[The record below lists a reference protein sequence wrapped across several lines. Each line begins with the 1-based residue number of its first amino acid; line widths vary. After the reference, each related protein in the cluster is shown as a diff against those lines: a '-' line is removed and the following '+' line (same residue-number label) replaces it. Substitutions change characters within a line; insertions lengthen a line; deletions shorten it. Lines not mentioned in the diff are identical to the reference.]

1 MKNKIVD
8 FIMYNIILVAMIL
21 IVLMML
27 IPLPVIAVESL
38 IGIETLFSIAILIY
52 SFTKNRVAMPKLVLM
67 FSLFSMAL
75 NISLT
80 RISLTGYESGIS
92 VPLAGIISSTIGGKN
107 YIIGGIISVILLT
120 VQVFIISRGCCRVS
134 EVNARFT
141 LNSMNQKFFDI
152 DNKLNQGII
161 DKREEEILKE
171 NVRKEIDYYSSMEGA
186 SKFLSGISK
195 ANVFFTLV
203 NLAGGILIQVVKLK
217 TSIGIA
223 IENSMFI
230 TVGNTVLF
238 TLPVMVVSFAAGLN
252 ITGDL
257 KLVKVESEKSPS
269 SEEMIRDLLSFLNT
283 KTILSK
289 KYKQSISEDEY
300 REIEP
305 QSFIYRIVFGDLLK
319 SSGDILLCPVSAD
332 FKPSN
337 PFSRKVIAAEG
348 KWLDKKVKAIYQQ
361 TEKRTIYAD
370 TKLGFTVNESGYIGT
385 EHVAFLPCKKLNY
398 RGILFVSMDFYSRNR
413 EEINARRIAEAFEV
427 AAKYNCKKISC
438 PRNFLYD
445 PNRHETGLY
454 GLENELEKVI
464 ENVSP
469 EIKIDF
475 IVEYVIKK
483 DLFSFNEF
491 NNSIIYYDF
500 STALV
505 EYLPVCSEILSHYRK
520 YLKRIRTVYSLTN
533 REARMIKK
541 ILTPN
546 CMNKRNLFHAFTK
559 LRKIM
564 GDYYE
569 TGVGRCN
576 EGFAF
581 YLLGLCNEM
590 PWMFNELLACIK
602 EYYKKVEYK
611 EGLDEF
617 IFNERFRDLGKFN
630 KRVLVRK

>member
-1 MKNKIVD
+1 
-8 FIMYNIILVAMIL
+8 
-21 IVLMML
+21 
-27 IPLPVIAVESL
+27 
-38 IGIETLFSIAILIY
+38 
-52 SFTKNRVAMPKLVLM
+52 
-67 FSLFSMAL
+67 
-75 NISLT
+75 
-80 RISLTGYESGIS
+80 
-92 VPLAGIISSTIGGKN
+92 
-107 YIIGGIISVILLT
+107 
-120 VQVFIISRGCCRVS
+120 
-134 EVNARFT
+134 
-141 LNSMNQKFFDI
+141 
-152 DNKLNQGII
+152 
-161 DKREEEILKE
+161 
-171 NVRKEIDYYSSMEGA
+171 
-186 SKFLSGISK
+186 
-195 ANVFFTLV
+195 
-203 NLAGGILIQVVKLK
+203 
-217 TSIGIA
+217 
-223 IENSMFI
+223 
-230 TVGNTVLF
+230 
-238 TLPVMVVSFAAGLN
+238 
-252 ITGDL
+252 
-257 KLVKVESEKSPS
+257 
-269 SEEMIRDLLSFLNT
+269 MIRDLLSFLNT

-289 KYKQSISEDEY
+289 KYKQSISEDDY

-348 KWLDKKVKAIYQQ
+348 KWLDKKIKAIYQQ
-361 TEKRTIYAD
+361 TEKGTIYAD

-398 RGILFVSMDFYSRNR
+398 RGILFVSMDFYSESR

-427 AAKYNCKKISC
+427 AVKYNCKKISC
-438 PRNFLYD
+438 PRNFLYG
-445 PNRHETGLY
+445 PNRHETGLS

-464 ENVSP
+464 ENVSSD
-469 EIKIDF
+469 IKIDF

-483 DLFSFNEF
+483 DLFSLNEF

-505 EYLPVCSEILSHYRK
+505 EYFPVCSEILSHYRK
-520 YLKRIRTVYSLTN
+520 YLKRIRTVYSLSN
-533 REARMIKK
+533 HEARMIKK
-541 ILTPN
+541 ILIPN
-546 CMNKRNLFHAFTK
+546 SMNKRHLFHAFTK

-630 KRVLVRK
+630 KRILHKTEK